1 MGTKRAPS
9 RLCYPLTSPSARR
22 EAWITDRALHAH
34 TTSWGKEG
42 EHLSGLTLF
51 FIVVAF
57 AAAGILKLWIQ
68 QRRERGNVSS
78 IDGFRTSLERL
89 STPEPADGMWSPDP
103 MAEERRV
110 DIPRMGARTGPAR
123 PESQSSPLT
132 PERRAAAKRRIA
144 DRRRAARS
152 RADH

>member
-1 MGTKRAPS
+1 M
-9 RLCYPLTSPSARR
+9 
-22 EAWITDRALHAH
+22 
-34 TTSWGKEG
+34 
-42 EHLSGLTLF
+42 SGLTLF

-68 QRRERGNVSS
+68 QRREKGNVSS
-78 IDGFRTSLERL
+78 IDGFRTSLEKL
-89 STPEPADGMWSPDP
+89 STPEPADGIWSPDP
-103 MAEERRV
+103 IAEGRRV

>member
-1 MGTKRAPS
+1 M
-9 RLCYPLTSPSARR
+9 
-22 EAWITDRALHAH
+22 
-34 TTSWGKEG
+34 
-42 EHLSGLTLF
+42 SGLTLF

-89 STPEPADGMWSPDP
+89 STPESADGIWSPDP
-103 MAEERRV
+103 IVEERRA
-110 DIPRMGARTGPAR
+110 DIPRTGARTGSAR

-152 RADH
+152 RADY